1 LRNEKITYK
10 IREHSIQ
17 RIPYLVVLGDRE
29 VEKQQVTVR
38 TQKGEDLGTM
48 SIDGFLAH
56 LKKDIESRV

>member
-38 TQKGEDLGTM
+38 TQKGEDLGSMT
-48 SIDGFLAH
+48 IDDFLVH
-56 LKKDIESRV
+56 LKKDIESKV